1 MGMTSAGSLRTK
13 TLAVVLLATLAL
25 VLVICIPLRAHI
37 LDRFAHI
44 ERQLAADDLDAA
56 RNTLAAEIEAVGAM
70 SRDYAVWDE
79 TYAFVAEDTE
89 GSESEYV
96 TSNFSDAM
104 FTENRLDLALV
115 ARRDGAVRY
124 ASRFMG
130 EGRPR
135 LASIPVRE
143 LLPEGDDVL
152 AGDAAAGVVRT
163 SEGLFIVGAHAIR
176 TSAET
181 GDSRGTLLL
190 GRSLAPEPVAELAER
205 VRIALSIVP
214 LDAELP
220 GDLSRHLDEVRALD
234 AEGRHI
240 APIDD
245 EVLAAHALVRD
256 VHGTPVA
263 VLRVLVPRTVYGEGR
278 ADANFIAVS
287 VGFACLAFGL
297 IVLLLLERT
306 ILRRVMHLGV
316 EVGAVGAARDHSLRV
331 SESGRDELGHLA
343 RTVNDMLASLER
355 LNTELEGE
363 RAKAERLLRNVL
375 PGPIAE
381 RLKQGEGTIAD
392 AFGSVTVLFADIV
405 GFTALSSSVPAAEL
419 VIVLNDVFSRFD
431 ALAERH
437 GLEKIKTIGD
447 AYMVVAGVPEPRE
460 DHASAVAA
468 MALDM
473 LDEIESFNAAR
484 GTSLGIRIG
493 VHSGPVVAGVIGKR
507 KFIYD
512 IWGDTVN
519 TASRMES
526 TGLPGRV
533 QVSDVTAKALDGQL
547 VMEDRG
553 VIAVK
558 GKGEMRTWLLA
569 PRAAA

>member
-1 MGMTSAGSLRTK
+1 MGTTSSRSLRTK
-13 TLAVVLLATLAL
+13 MVLVVLVATLGL
-25 VLVICIPLRAHI
+25 VLVICFPLRAHI
-37 LDRFAHI
+37 LERFAAI

-56 RNTLAAEIEAVGAM
+56 RNTIDAEIEAVGAM
-70 SRDYAVWDE
+70 ARDYGVWDE
-79 TYAFVAEDTE
+79 TYAFVADDTQ
-89 GSESEYV
+89 GPESEFV

-104 FTENRLDLALV
+104 FTENRLALALI
-115 ARRDGAVRY
+115 ARTDGSPRY
-124 ASRFMG
+124 ETRFVG
-130 EGRPR
+130 EGEPR
-135 LASIPVRE
+135 ATPIPIRE
-143 LLPEGDDVL
+143 LLPEDDDVL
-152 AGDAAAGVVRT
+152 GARAASGIVRT
-163 SEGLFIVGAHAIR
+163 SGGLFLVGTHAIL

-181 GDSRGTLLL
+181 GERRGTLLL
-190 GRSLAPEPVAELAER
+190 GRSLAAEPVAELAER
-205 VRIALSIVP
+205 VRLALSIIP
-214 LDAELP
+214 LDGEVP
-220 GDLSRHLDEVRALD
+220 DDLGVHLDIVRGLAPG
-234 AEGRHI
+234 AHHI

-245 EVLAAHALVRD
+245 ETLAAHALVRD

-263 VLRVLVPRTVYGEGR
+263 VLRVLVPRTVYAEGR
-278 ADANFIAVS
+278 ADANFIAAS
-287 VGFACLAFGL
+287 VGVACLAFGL

-331 SESGRDELGHLA
+331 SVSGGDELGNLA
-343 RTVNDMLASLER
+343 RTVNEMLTSLER

-381 RLKQGEGTIAD
+381 RLKHGEGTIAD
-392 AFGSVTVLFADIV
+392 AFDSVTVLFADIV
-405 GFTALSSSVPAAEL
+405 GFTTLSSKVPATEL
-419 VIVLNDVFSRFD
+419 VVVLNDVFSRFD
-431 ALAERH
+431 TLAERH

-447 AYMVVAGVPEPRE
+447 AYMVVAGVPEPRP
-460 DHASAVAA
+460 DHAVAVAR

-473 LDEIESFNAAR
+473 LDEIRAFNTER
-484 GTSLGIRIG
+484 GTELGIRIG
-493 VHSGPVVAGVIGKR
+493 IHSGPAVAGVIGKK

-526 TGLPGRV
+526 TGMPGRV
-533 QVSDVTAKALDGQL
+533 QVSDVTAQALDGAL
-547 VMEDRG
+547 AIEDRG

-569 PRAAA
+569 SRDAA